1 MLKLLA
7 IDGPSIVRRVYEA
20 SPEPDSAEKAQIAL
34 RHALSSFKKLLHTHT
49 PSHVLVAFEASHLSS
64 AETAQQT
71 PLNWRQQL
79 HLSYQH
85 GALPSFLQ
93 QALPAWLPQLH
104 DLGLQIVG
112 IAGVEVSDMLA
123 TVVLRWLHEERGSA
137 VICSNHRLLHSLIA
151 QGAVVWD
158 HFKQESHDSAWVMQK
173 YGVAPQ
179 QLPDLLALVGDKAE
193 GVPGV
198 ARIGL
203 KTAAKLLQTYGDVD
217 GVLAGAGILSDTVG
231 KQLRQQRADLEI
243 SRQLMQ
249 LKTDVVL
256 GVTWKMLAHSHF

>member
-34 RHALSSFKKLLHTHT
+34 RHALSSFKKLLHTHS
-49 PSHVLVAFEASHLSS
+49 PSHVLVAFEAQDLAQSS
-64 AETAQQT
+64 S
-71 PLNWRQQL
+71 PNWRQSL
-79 HLSYQH
+79 HPSYQH
-85 GALPSFLQ
+85 GALPVFLQ
-93 QALPAWLPQLH
+93 QALPSWIDQLSSL
-104 DLGLQIVG
+104 DLHIVG

-123 TVVLRWLHEERGSA
+123 TVVARWLQEERGAA

-151 QGAVVWD
+151 LGATVWD
-158 HFKQESHDSAWVMQK
+158 HFKQESHDSAWVQQK

-198 ARIGL
+198 ARIGM

-217 GVLAGAGILSDTVG
+217 GVLAGAGILSDTIG
-231 KQLRQQRADLEI
+231 RQLRQQRDDLAI

-256 GVTWKMLAHSHF
+256 GITWKMLAQTHF